1 MAKRVAD
8 EQITKDGMPN
18 YSDGE
23 PDAPAIA
30 SSDVL
35 SRRKILKPKGRL
47 GSNTIGAGSNAF
59 GAINKPPQSIFSFGG
74 SGNNV
79 ASGITPSQPAQSS
92 NPFNFA
98 NKPESNTVN
107 TASVDKDN
115 KIKALNENFIQ
126 AITKLNVPNTIAD
139 FTPIAQKYI
148 DYYKIILKNET
159 FLEIASKE
167 VKEPVQPPPTSSFQF
182 KPSNVSAPSAAA
194 TVTPFSFKPSAQ
206 SSESKSNG
214 PVFSFNSNSQQQ
226 TTTKPAFS
234 FNTPASSITGS
245 TTSAPPT
252 FSTEPV
258 SSSVPNEASKSET
271 KRELINLDSDSESE
285 SDKEDS
291 KTKEVK
297 VQGPKFTLTSNPTTK
312 SSPFTF
318 DPKKLAKKNAPD
330 SDDLEDDVE
339 IKGPTFQF
347 NKPIQDNV
355 FKLTSN
361 SADNTSKLDEK
372 KEEDEVKST
381 PLFGATTQDKD
392 QATTLTGLF
401 GFGQNKGG
409 ETKAPSLFGGS
420 FGSNGNTTEQK
431 PVSTFSFGNSQN
443 KTDSSANTETK
454 KTETPSFS
462 FGTTNSSSK
471 PLFGSLNNEGNAKPA
486 FTFGSTTDKKDESAS
501 ATATTTPSFSFGT
514 QPNKTDSAKEAQGD
528 KPATSLF
535 GNSSDNANKPATT
548 GFSFGA
554 KTQEDK
560 SEAPKFVFG
569 SSKANPFTFGASNNQ
584 GDSATTPS
592 FNFGSNS
599 SNNAFLFGSKPTGAF
614 NFAQKQEDQKNETS
628 STVTTSSSSFGLT
641 KPAFAFPFGSA
652 KPEDGPEEK
661 KNEETVPEEETGGK
675 FEPVAKLSNEQV
687 DSKSGEEN
695 ETAKFTIRSKLMEYD
710 SKNSEN
716 PYTNKG
722 IGELKVLFNEQTK
735 KSRILIRA
743 DGSLRVL
750 LNTLILSS
758 VKYDSIG
765 NGSLIRVPTIDAD
778 DSSKIITY
786 VIKVKTPQD
795 GEQLL
800 KCINEL
806 K

>member
-47 GSNTIGAGSNAF
+47 GSDTTGAGSNAF

-74 SGNNV
+74 SGNNA

-148 DYYKIILKNET
+148 DYYKSILKNET

-318 DPKKLAKKNAPD
+318 DPKTLAKKNAPD

-347 NKPIQDNV
+347 NKPIQDSV

-652 KPEDGPEEK
+652 KPEDKPEEK

>member
-47 GSNTIGAGSNAF
+47 GSNTTGAGSNAF

-74 SGNNV
+74 SGNNA

-148 DYYKIILKNET
+148 DYYKSILKNET

-182 KPSNVSAPSAAA
+182 KPSNASAPSTAA

-652 KPEDGPEEK
+652 KPEDKPEEK

>member
-47 GSNTIGAGSNAF
+47 GSNTTGAGSNAF

-74 SGNNV
+74 SGNNA

-148 DYYKIILKNET
+148 DYYKSILKNET

-297 VQGPKFTLTSNPTTK
+297 VQGDRK
-312 SSPFTF
+312 S
-318 DPKKLAKKNAPD
+318 
-330 SDDLEDDVE
+330 V
-339 IKGPTFQF
+339 
-347 NKPIQDNV
+347 V
-355 FKLTSN
+355 
-361 SADNTSKLDEK
+361 
-372 KEEDEVKST
+372 
-381 PLFGATTQDKD
+381 
-392 QATTLTGLF
+392 
-401 GFGQNKGG
+401 
-409 ETKAPSLFGGS
+409 
-420 FGSNGNTTEQK
+420 
-431 PVSTFSFGNSQN
+431 
-443 KTDSSANTETK
+443 
-454 KTETPSFS
+454 
-462 FGTTNSSSK
+462 
-471 PLFGSLNNEGNAKPA
+471 
-486 FTFGSTTDKKDESAS
+486 
-501 ATATTTPSFSFGT
+501 
-514 QPNKTDSAKEAQGD
+514 
-528 KPATSLF
+528 
-535 GNSSDNANKPATT
+535 
-548 GFSFGA
+548 
-554 KTQEDK
+554 
-560 SEAPKFVFG
+560 
-569 SSKANPFTFGASNNQ
+569 
-584 GDSATTPS
+584 
-592 FNFGSNS
+592 
-599 SNNAFLFGSKPTGAF
+599 
-614 NFAQKQEDQKNETS
+614 
-628 STVTTSSSSFGLT
+628 
-641 KPAFAFPFGSA
+641 
-652 KPEDGPEEK
+652 
-661 KNEETVPEEETGGK
+661 
-675 FEPVAKLSNEQV
+675 
-687 DSKSGEEN
+687 
-695 ETAKFTIRSKLMEYD
+695 
-710 SKNSEN
+710 
-716 PYTNKG
+716 
-722 IGELKVLFNEQTK
+722 
-735 KSRILIRA
+735 
-743 DGSLRVL
+743 
-750 LNTLILSS
+750 
-758 VKYDSIG
+758 
-765 NGSLIRVPTIDAD
+765 
-778 DSSKIITY
+778 
-786 VIKVKTPQD
+786 
-795 GEQLL
+795 
-800 KCINEL
+800 
-806 K
+806 

>member
-47 GSNTIGAGSNAF
+47 GSNTTGAGSNAF

-74 SGNNV
+74 SGNNA

-148 DYYKIILKNET
+148 DYYKSILKNET

-318 DPKKLAKKNAPD
+318 DPKTLAKKNAPD

-347 NKPIQDNV
+347 NKPIQDSV

-652 KPEDGPEEK
+652 KPEDKPEEK

>member
-47 GSNTIGAGSNAF
+47 GSNTTGAGSNAF

-74 SGNNV
+74 SGNNA

-148 DYYKIILKNET
+148 DYYKSILKNET

-291 KTKEVK
+291 KTQEVK

-347 NKPIQDNV
+347 NKPIQDSV

-372 KEEDEVKST
+372 KEEEVKST

-652 KPEDGPEEK
+652 KPEDKPEEK

>member
-47 GSNTIGAGSNAF
+47 GSNTTGAGSNAF

-74 SGNNV
+74 SGNNA

-148 DYYKIILKNET
+148 DYYKSILKNET

-347 NKPIQDNV
+347 NKPIQDSV

-361 SADNTSKLDEK
+361 SADNTLKLDEK
-372 KEEDEVKST
+372 KEEEVKST

-454 KTETPSFS
+454 KTATPSFS

-501 ATATTTPSFSFGT
+501 ATAATTPSFSFGT

-548 GFSFGA
+548 SFSFGA

-641 KPAFAFPFGSA
+641 KPAFAFPFGSE
-652 KPEDGPEEK
+652 KPEDKPEEK

>member
-47 GSNTIGAGSNAF
+47 GSNTTGAGSNAF

-74 SGNNV
+74 SGNNA

-372 KEEDEVKST
+372 KEEEVKST

-652 KPEDGPEEK
+652 KPEDKPEEK

>member
-47 GSNTIGAGSNAF
+47 GSNTTGAGSNAF

-74 SGNNV
+74 SGNNA

-148 DYYKIILKNET
+148 DYYKSILKNET

-318 DPKKLAKKNAPD
+318 DPKTLAKKNAPD

-347 NKPIQDNV
+347 NKPIQDSV

-372 KEEDEVKST
+372 KEEEVKST

-548 GFSFGA
+548 SFSFGA

-652 KPEDGPEEK
+652 KPEDKPEEK

>member
-47 GSNTIGAGSNAF
+47 GSNTTGAGSNAF

-74 SGNNV
+74 SGNNA

-148 DYYKIILKNET
+148 DYYKSILKNET

-599 SNNAFLFGSKPTGAF
+599 SNNAFLLGSKPTGAF

-652 KPEDGPEEK
+652 KPEDKPEEK

>member
-47 GSNTIGAGSNAF
+47 GSNTTGAGSNAF

-74 SGNNV
+74 SGNNA

-148 DYYKIILKNET
+148 DYYKSILKNET

-291 KTKEVK
+291 KTQEVK

-318 DPKKLAKKNAPD
+318 DPKTLAKKNAPD

-347 NKPIQDNV
+347 NKPIQDSV

-548 GFSFGA
+548 SFSFGA

-652 KPEDGPEEK
+652 KSEDGPEEK

>member
-47 GSNTIGAGSNAF
+47 GSNTTGAGSNAF

-74 SGNNV
+74 SGNNA

-148 DYYKIILKNET
+148 DYYKSISKNET
-159 FLEIASKE
+159 FSEIASKE

-285 SDKEDS
+285 SDKEDF

-330 SDDLEDDVE
+330 SDDSEDDVE

-347 NKPIQDNV
+347 NKPIQDSV

-372 KEEDEVKST
+372 KEEEVKST

-392 QATTLTGLF
+392 QATTSTGLF

-454 KTETPSFS
+454 KTATPSFS
-462 FGTTNSSSK
+462 FCTTNSSSK
-471 PLFGSLNNEGNAKPA
+471 PLFGSSNNEGNAKPA

-501 ATATTTPSFSFGT
+501 ATAATTPSFSFGT

-584 GDSATTPS
+584 GDSATTSS

-599 SNNAFLFGSKPTGAF
+599 SNNAFSFGSKPTGAF

-628 STVTTSSSSFGLT
+628 STVTTSSSSFGST

>member
-47 GSNTIGAGSNAF
+47 GSNTTGAGSNAF

-74 SGNNV
+74 SGNNA

-148 DYYKIILKNET
+148 DYYKSILKNET

-318 DPKKLAKKNAPD
+318 DPKTLAKKNAPD

-347 NKPIQDNV
+347 NKPIQDSV

-641 KPAFAFPFGSA
+641 KPAFAFPFGSE
-652 KPEDGPEEK
+652 KPEDKPEEK

>member
-47 GSNTIGAGSNAF
+47 GSNTTGAGSNAF

-74 SGNNV
+74 SGNNA

-148 DYYKIILKNET
+148 DYYKSILKNET

-641 KPAFAFPFGSA
+641 KPAFAFPFGSE
-652 KPEDGPEEK
+652 KPEDKPEEK

>member
-47 GSNTIGAGSNAF
+47 GSNTTGAGSNAF

-74 SGNNV
+74 SGNNA

-148 DYYKIILKNET
+148 DYYKSILKNET

-318 DPKKLAKKNAPD
+318 DPKTLAKKNAPD

-347 NKPIQDNV
+347 NKPIQDSV

-381 PLFGATTQDKD
+381 SLFGATTQDKD

-652 KPEDGPEEK
+652 KPEDKPEEK

>member
-47 GSNTIGAGSNAF
+47 GSNTTGAGSNAF

-74 SGNNV
+74 SGNNA

-148 DYYKIILKNET
+148 DYYKSILKNET

-347 NKPIQDNV
+347 NKPIQDSV

-372 KEEDEVKST
+372 KEEEVKST

-454 KTETPSFS
+454 KTATPSFS

-599 SNNAFLFGSKPTGAF
+599 SNDAVLFGSKPTGAF

-716 PYTNKG
+716 RYTNKG

>member
-47 GSNTIGAGSNAF
+47 GSNTTGAGSNAF

-74 SGNNV
+74 SGNNA

-148 DYYKIILKNET
+148 DYYKSILKNET

-420 FGSNGNTTEQK
+420 FGSKGNTTEQK

-652 KPEDGPEEK
+652 KPEDKPEEK

>member
-23 PDAPAIA
+23 PDVPAIA

-47 GSNTIGAGSNAF
+47 GSNTTGAGSNAF

-74 SGNNV
+74 SGNNA

-148 DYYKIILKNET
+148 DYYKSILKNET

-167 VKEPVQPPPTSSFQF
+167 VKEPLQPPPTSSFQF
-182 KPSNVSAPSAAA
+182 KPSNASAPSAAA

-372 KEEDEVKST
+372 KEEEVKST

>member
-47 GSNTIGAGSNAF
+47 GSNTTGAGSNAF

-74 SGNNV
+74 SGNNA

-148 DYYKIILKNET
+148 DYYKSILKNET

-167 VKEPVQPPPTSSFQF
+167 VKEPVQPPPTSSFQL

-318 DPKKLAKKNAPD
+318 DPKTLAKKNAPD

-347 NKPIQDNV
+347 NKPIQDSV

-548 GFSFGA
+548 SFSFGA

-652 KPEDGPEEK
+652 KPEDKPEEK

>member
-47 GSNTIGAGSNAF
+47 GSNTTGAGSNAF

-74 SGNNV
+74 SGNNA

-148 DYYKIILKNET
+148 DYYKSILKNET

-318 DPKKLAKKNAPD
+318 DPKTLAKKNAPD

-347 NKPIQDNV
+347 NKPIQDSV

-548 GFSFGA
+548 SFSFGA

-652 KPEDGPEEK
+652 KPEDKPEEK

>member
-23 PDAPAIA
+23 PDVPAIA

-47 GSNTIGAGSNAF
+47 GSNTTGASSNAF

-74 SGNNV
+74 SGNNA

-148 DYYKIILKNET
+148 DYYKSILKNET

-234 FNTPASSITGS
+234 FNTPSSSITGS

-347 NKPIQDNV
+347 NKPIQDSV

-372 KEEDEVKST
+372 KEEEVKST

-599 SNNAFLFGSKPTGAF
+599 SNNAFLLGSKPTGAF

-652 KPEDGPEEK
+652 KPEDKPEEK

>member
-47 GSNTIGAGSNAF
+47 GSNTTGAGSNAF

-74 SGNNV
+74 SGNNA

-126 AITKLNVPNTIAD
+126 AIIKLNVPNTIAD

-148 DYYKIILKNET
+148 DYYKSILKNET

-234 FNTPASSITGS
+234 FNTPSSSITGS

-318 DPKKLAKKNAPD
+318 DPKTLAKKNAPD

-347 NKPIQDNV
+347 NKPIQDSV

-652 KPEDGPEEK
+652 KPEDKPEEK

>member
-47 GSNTIGAGSNAF
+47 GSNTTGAGSNAF

-74 SGNNV
+74 SGNNA

-148 DYYKIILKNET
+148 DYYKSILKNET

-318 DPKKLAKKNAPD
+318 DPKTLAKKNAPD

-347 NKPIQDNV
+347 NKPIQDSV

-372 KEEDEVKST
+372 KEEEVKST

-652 KPEDGPEEK
+652 KPEDKPEEK

>member
-23 PDAPAIA
+23 PDVPAIA

-47 GSNTIGAGSNAF
+47 GSNTTGASSNAF

-74 SGNNV
+74 SGNNA

-148 DYYKIILKNET
+148 DYYKSILKNET

-234 FNTPASSITGS
+234 FNTPSSSITGS
-245 TTSAPPT
+245 TTSAPST

-347 NKPIQDNV
+347 NKPIQDSV

-372 KEEDEVKST
+372 KEEEVKST

-652 KPEDGPEEK
+652 KPEDKPEEK